1 MGPLANVLRV
11 LFVSACRV
19 MAGRLALYL
28 GLSLI
33 VVAIALPREGPMPAT
48 AIGLI
53 VFALLLAR
61 SS

>member
-1 MGPLANVLRV
+1 MGPLANVLRM
-11 LFVSACRV
+11 LLASACRV

-33 VVAIALPREGPMPAT
+33 VVAIALPREGPFAAT
-48 AIGLI
+48 AIGFI